1 MKQAANLEDLEL
13 PMLLPGIRINTS
25 STDFSPIKQM
35 QMRRFTGEYWE
46 RFGPIITGAV
56 QD

>member
-1 MKQAANLEDLEL
+1 ML
-13 PMLLPGIRINTS
+13 PPGIEINTS
-25 STDFSPIKQM
+25 SSDYFAIKQM

-56 QD
+56 HD

>member
-13 PMLLPGIRINTS
+13 PMLLPGISINTS
-25 STDFSPIKQM
+25 PTDYFPIKQM
-35 QMRRFTGEYWE
+35 QMPRFTGEYWE

-56 QD
+56 HD